1 MRISIIGS
9 GNVAQKLARAFE
21 SESIEI
27 EYVYSRNSQHASN
40 LASKL
45 YDTEVH
51 TTLDFRGAESSI
63 FFICVSDNAIEEIA
77 NSILLPDSALLVHT
91 SGTKSIDILNK
102 IKKTQFI
109 QTGVFY
115 PLMTLS
121 AAVEID
127 FRMTPFCIE
136 ADNAETEKI
145 LVNLGKK
152 LSKKIYLINST
163 ERQTLHLAAVFASN
177 FTNHLWA
184 LSREIVEEHNIDF
197 EILKPIIAETLRKA
211 MEAEHPA
218 DVQTGPALRE
228 DTQTLERHMG
238 LLKEDKDLL
247 KVYKTMSSSIQNWHN
262 GSEERD

>member
-1 MRISIIGS
+1 MTISIIGS
-9 GNVAQKLARAFE
+9 GNVAQKLAMAFE
-21 SESIEI
+21 NESIQI
-27 EYVYSRNSQHASN
+27 EYVYSRNSKNAN
-40 LASKL
+40 KLAGKL
-45 YDTEVH
+45 YDTQVH
-51 TTLDFRGAESSI
+51 STLDFRGAESTV
-63 FFICVSDNAIEEIA
+63 FFICVSDNAIEDIA
-77 NSILLPDSALLVHT
+77 DAILLPDSAVLVHT
-91 SGTKSIDILNK
+91 SGTKSIDVLNK
-102 IKKTQFI
+102 IKKSQFV

-127 FRMTPFCIE
+127 FRTVPFCIE
-136 ADNAETEKI
+136 SADADTEKV
-145 LVNLGKK
+145 LLNLAKK
-152 LSKKIYLINST
+152 LSKKTYLINSK

-184 LSREIVEEHNIDF
+184 LSREIVEEQDIDF

-228 DTQTLERHMG
+228 DTQTLERHMT

-262 GSEERD
+262 DEEE